1 MMKKVIIIG
10 GVATGASAAA
20 RLRRLDENL
29 EIIIFEKGQ
38 YISFANC
45 GLPYYIGDVIKERN
59 NLLVATP
66 KLMKDRFN
74 IDIRTNT
81 EVTSIHPE
89 HNKVTVRSSE
99 KGTYEESY
107 DYLVVAPGAKPITPN
122 FGELDSNKVFTMRN
136 MYDTD
141 KIKHAIQGIQ
151 SAIVIGGGY
160 IGVEMAENLIEQNI
174 DVTLVQWDPH
184 ILLPFDDDIV
194 TTAEAE
200 MRAKGVHLILS
211 DKAMNL
217 KEIENKLEMTL
228 ESGEQIQGD
237 IVISAIGVLPDTDF
251 LKDSGITLG
260 PKGHI
265 ITNKHMQTNI
275 PNIYAGGDA
284 IEVIDFVNQ
293 QKTSIP
299 LAGPANKH
307 GRIIADNICNIPTE
321 YKDTQGTTVIKVF
334 DLTLAATGNTER
346 LLSRQNIP
354 YKTLIVHPNNH
365 AGYYPG
371 ATQISLKLIFN
382 NEGKILGAQALG
394 TDGVEKRIDVIA
406 TVLRLGGTIYDLTE
420 LELSYAPPF
429 GSAKDPVNF
438 AGYVAENILTG
449 KSDVIHP
456 RELLTLK
463 HRPNVVVLDVRTSSE
478 REAGKVE
485 GSIHINVN
493 ELRDKLNELD
503 PDKEYWIHCAV
514 GIRAYIAERILKQ
527 NGFNCKNI
535 TGGYKTIAAMNL
547 QSTNKY

>member
-1 MMKKVIIIG
+1 MKKVVIIG
-10 GVATGASAAA
+10 GVAKGASAAA

-29 EIIIFEKGQ
+29 EIVIFEKGE

-45 GLPYYIGDVIKERN
+45 GLPYYIGDVIEERN

-66 KLMKDRFN
+66 QLMKDRFN
-74 IDIRTNT
+74 IAVRTHS
-81 EVTSIHPE
+81 EVTNINPTE
-89 HNKVTVRSSE
+89 QKVTIHSTN
-99 KGTYEESY
+99 KGSYEESY
-107 DYLVVAPGAKPITPN
+107 DYLVVAPGAKPIPAS
-122 FGELDSNKVFTMRN
+122 FGNVASDKVFTMRN
-136 MYDTD
+136 MHDTD
-141 KIKHAIQGIQ
+141 KIKQAIQGIQ

-160 IGVEMAENLIEQNI
+160 IGVEMAENLIEKNI
-174 DVTLVQWDPH
+174 AVTLVQWDPH
-184 ILLPFDDDIV
+184 ILAPFDDDMV
-194 TTAEAE
+194 VTAESE
-200 MRAKGVHLILS
+200 MRAKGVRLLLGAQAT
-211 DKAMNL
+211 DL
-217 KEIENKLEMTL
+217 KEVENQLELTL
-228 ESGEQIQGD
+228 ASGEQIQGD

-260 PKGHI
+260 ARGHI

-284 IEVIDFVNQ
+284 VEVVDFVNK
-293 QKTSIP
+293 QKTAVP

-307 GRIIADNICNIPTE
+307 GRVIADNICNIPTE
-321 YKDTQGTTVIKVF
+321 YKDTQGTTVIKGF

-346 LLSRQNIP
+346 LLIKQNIP
-354 YKTLIVHPNNH
+354 YRTVIVHPNNH

-382 NEGKILGAQALG
+382 DEGKILGAQALG
-394 TDGVEKRIDVIA
+394 KDGVEKRIDVIA

-438 AGYVAENILTG
+438 AGYVAENVLTE

-463 HRPNVVVLDVRTSSE
+463 NHPNVVVLDVRSSFE
-478 REAGKVE
+478 RAAGKVE

-493 ELRDKLNELD
+493 ELRDRLNELD
-503 PDKEYWIHCAV
+503 QDKEYWIHCAV

-535 TGGYKTIAAMNL
+535 TGGYKTISAMNL
-547 QSTNKY
+547 QI